1 MLCVCVCAVTQ
12 LTSVIYN
19 YVYRYHYFGLGIKSS
34 SRYYTKDYTDKLEH
48 GVGKK
53 TPDKKV
59 MVVLMC

>member
-1 MLCVCVCAVTQ
+1 M
-12 LTSVIYN
+12 IYN